1 MLIAAV
7 IALNGLVN
15 LATGVAPFFKLG
27 VVQEHLESMTEYI
40 QFSTG
45 QRLSNLLSIA
55 FGLVLIGLGKG
66 LYERRRNAWLGSLG
80 VLMVL
85 LVNNIYLGYTPQTAV
100 LSVVL
105 ILGAHCLASSFR
117 CASGNRF

>member
-105 ILGAHCLASSFR
+105 IFGAHCLASSFR